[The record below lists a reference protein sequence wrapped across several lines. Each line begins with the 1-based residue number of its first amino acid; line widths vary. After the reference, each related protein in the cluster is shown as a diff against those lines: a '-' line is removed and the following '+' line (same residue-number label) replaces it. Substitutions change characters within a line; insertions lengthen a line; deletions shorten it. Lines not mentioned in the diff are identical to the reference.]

1 MDKRDVKNLKKRYLI
16 WLYMTTKEAF
26 DRYERKFT
34 QLDIDEFMLFEMEK
48 KLKGAYLPH
57 QKKALNKY
65 VNDFRDYIAEKE
77 KACLKL
83 KYKGKRIDPEFLFLD
98 IKLQAIEKAIVEELS
113 SKALAAIKKFY
124 EQEMILKISRGD
136 RHKK

>member
-1 MDKRDVKNLKKRYLI
+1 MDKQDVKNLKKRYLI

-48 KLKGAYLPH
+48 ELKGAYLPH
-57 QKKALNKY
+57 EKKALEKY
-65 VNDFRDYIAEKE
+65 INDFRDYISKKE
-77 KACLKL
+77 KICLKL

-98 IKLQAIEKAIVEELS
+98 IKLQAIEKAIVDELG
-113 SKALAAIKKFY
+113 SKALDVIKNFY
-124 EQEMILKISRGD
+124 EQEMILKISRGVK
-136 RHKK
+136 HK

>member
-1 MDKRDVKNLKKRYLI
+1 MDKQDLKNLKKRYLI

-48 KLKGAYLPH
+48 ELKGAYLPGG
-57 QKKALNKY
+57 KKALEKY
-65 VNDFRDYIAEKE
+65 INDFRNYISGKE

-83 KYKGKRIDPEFLFLD
+83 KYKGKRVDPEFLFLD
-98 IKLQAIEKAIVEELS
+98 IKLQAIEKAIVEELGR
-113 SKALAAIKKFY
+113 KALDEIKNFY
-124 EQEMILKISRGD
+124 EQEMALKISRGVK
-136 RHKK
+136 HK